1 MFFLL
6 FILLL
11 LLVFYSSLTVVKGL
25 VDIRVINLEHRKDRL
40 VYMKTQM
47 DNFNLKWK
55 RFDAISFEQ
64 QLPPPQLHP
73 ETKMEFEPIK
83 KFLDKSSFA
92 YLNWGSL
99 GCWQS
104 HLQLM
109 MEIYDEPKRAGP
121 FLILEDDVEIQST
134 ILRYLSKSFLHNELP
149 SNWMVLFFDWED
161 PSIAAEYNGFKRV
174 TSCTRA
180 SAYMIRDRESLE
192 KLIESSNTKELQL
205 ADVHWNDKFKSGLI
219 VAYLMKHRVIRHN
232 FDYGSNIKKM
242 KSIKNK

>member
-6 FILLL
+6 FILL
-11 LLVFYSSLTVVKGL
+11 VFYSSLIVVRGL
-25 VDIRVINLEHRKDRL
+25 VDIRVINLEHREDRL

-47 DNFNLKWK
+47 DKLDLKWK

-64 QLPPPQLHP
+64 GKSQLPPPLHP
-73 ETKMEFEPIK
+73 KTKMEYEPIK

-109 MEIYDEPKRAGP
+109 MGIYDEPKREGP

-134 ILRYLSKSFLHNELP
+134 LVNYLSKSFLTNELP
-149 SNWMVLFFDWED
+149 SDWMILFFDWEN
-161 PSIAAEYNGFKRV
+161 PSIAAEVNGFKRV

-180 SAYMIRDRESLE
+180 SAYMIRDRESLK
-192 KLIESSNTKELQL
+192 KLIKSSNSKELQL
-205 ADVHWNDKFKSGLI
+205 ADVHWNDKFESGLI

-242 KSIKNK
+242 KTIK